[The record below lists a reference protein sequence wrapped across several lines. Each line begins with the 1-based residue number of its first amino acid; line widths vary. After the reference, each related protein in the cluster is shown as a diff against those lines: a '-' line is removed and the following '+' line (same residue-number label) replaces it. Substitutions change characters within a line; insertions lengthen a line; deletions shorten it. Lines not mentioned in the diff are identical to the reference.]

1 MFTHPILK
9 GIGPLKEAQ
18 RIPFVHENQTRMEG
32 YRSSTFGAE
41 CERPRPLQI
50 LRSAL
55 ST

>member
-18 RIPFVHENQTRMEG
+18 QIPFVHENQTRMEG

-41 CERPRPLQI
+41 
-50 LRSAL
+50 
-55 ST
+55 